1 MKPAGSGALIG
12 HVMRTA
18 SSAGVAA
25 VAALLLAACGAEE
38 DGDGAT
44 ARSAATDQAA
54 TERHDFAAV
63 ERCVDRRT
71 DGATEPARGPLG
83 LAEDAFFV
91 ELPGSPGQ
99 SAVVAVDDDAH
110 ALVAAYRRLGTYG
123 FVDQEGV
130 NLVIAWQ
137 EFPAPE
143 HKAVIE
149 ACL

>member
-1 MKPAGSGALIG
+1 MTTGLDPTTTLARVAVLGS
-12 HVMRTA
+12 
-18 SSAGVAA
+18 A
-25 VAALLLAACGAEE
+25 VVCVLLAACGADD
-38 DGDGAT
+38 DGD
-44 ARSAATDQAA
+44 AATGRPAATEQAA

-71 DGATEPARGPLG
+71 DGATEPATGPLG
-83 LAEDAFFV
+83 LADDAFFV
-91 ELPGSPGQ
+91 ELPGSTGQ

-137 EFPAPE
+137 EYPAPE
-143 HKAVIE
+143 HRAVIE
-149 ACL
+149 PCL